1 MSRSPLSK
9 TPKQVF
15 FNPINIF
22 DIFYHTLLLFY
33 NLLFSFNVKCFLS
46 GESEYVDIGLTLLK
60 LNTDGKYALVPGCS
74 TGLSLQRE
82 VVCCCSNLKAG
93 RYVVVPISSGCKARH
108 SERKRKLQNKNG
120 NNNTP
125 KTKIKKEQKE
135 QTREIRLTKIREQDD
150 SNDGND
156 GNDANDDQ
164 EQDED
169 LNSNGKYVSPH
180 ALTSDGVK
188 AFTHVFER

>member
-1 MSRSPLSK
+1 METLF
-9 TPKQVF
+9 TTH
-15 FNPINIF
+15 
-22 DIFYHTLLLFY
+22 YHTHSLLFILKY
-33 NLLFSFNVKCFLS
+33 IFFLHFNVKCFFIS

-108 SERKRKLQNKNG
+108 SERKIKLQNKDG
-120 NNNTP
+120 M
-125 KTKIKKEQKE
+125 KTKMKEQKE

-156 GNDANDDQ
+156 GNDDQ

>member
-1 MSRSPLSK
+1 M
-9 TPKQVF
+9 
-15 FNPINIF
+15 I
-22 DIFYHTLLLFY
+22 
-33 NLLFSFNVKCFLS
+33 FLS

-108 SERKRKLQNKNG
+108 SERKIKLQNKDG
-120 NNNTP
+120 M
-125 KTKIKKEQKE
+125 KTKMKEQKE

-156 GNDANDDQ
+156 GNDDQ